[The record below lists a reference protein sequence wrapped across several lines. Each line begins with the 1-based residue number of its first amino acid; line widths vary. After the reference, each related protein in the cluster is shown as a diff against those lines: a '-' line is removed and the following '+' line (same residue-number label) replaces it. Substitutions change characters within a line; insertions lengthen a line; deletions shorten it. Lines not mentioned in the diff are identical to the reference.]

1 MTKTSDSRPVLKN
14 EAVIVVTNEMTPN
27 RAKSETKG
35 IPAMAHPLN
44 INIAPTMPNYGSGV
58 GTLQSNQWDHTNYLI
73 VGGLNCGIGN
83 KFHYLKTEANINLL
97 R

>member
-1 MTKTSDSRPVLKN
+1 MCILNVNLTWSPNDQNKGFKASVEN

-44 INIAPTMPNYGSGV
+44 INIAPTIPN
-58 GTLQSNQWDHTNYLI
+58 
-73 VGGLNCGIGN
+73 
-83 KFHYLKTEANINLL
+83 
-97 R
+97 

>member
-44 INIAPTMPNYGSGV
+44 INIAPTIPN
-58 GTLQSNQWDHTNYLI
+58 
-73 VGGLNCGIGN
+73 
-83 KFHYLKTEANINLL
+83 
-97 R
+97 